1 MQSLYLV
8 FSMKTFV
15 TLFFFLASSLGGVLA
30 QNLDLIPQ
38 PVKVKEFTSNEI
50 YTLPEEAVLLLDKK
64 LAFHTDFITSQF
76 QKYTSKLPKVEM
88 ESFNEQ
94 STLILDIE
102 ENMSIP
108 KEGYTLK
115 INKKGVR
122 IKGKTI
128 EGVLNGYQTLL
139 QIFSSKS
146 TQKGTLPFVKIKDY
160 PAMEWRGMMLDVSR
174 QFFDKERVMQYI
186 DWLAAHKMNI
196 FHWHLTDDNGW
207 RIEIKGLPDLTLKG
221 AWRGPGEVLLPS
233 YGSGNKRYG
242 GFYTQQDI
250 KEVVAFAK
258 ARGVSIVPEI
268 EIPGHSKAVI
278 ASYPEIGC
286 VTSEQSKSVQG
297 EVNNVWCVGREENY
311 TLLETILDEVV
322 DLFPFEYIHVAGDEV
337 NTTTWK
343 HCSKCTTLMQQ
354 QGFTDAFQ
362 LQNYFFKRVETMIE
376 KKNKKVI
383 GWNEIIKGG
392 QLSSNTAISAWQGVK
407 YGIEAVKLGYKTV
420 MIPGQY
426 TYFDMAQS
434 DSERGHRWAGLID
447 AQKVYS
453 FNPIPS
459 KGLNSKEK
467 KLIIGVQGA
476 LWSEYLDRPERFME
490 YQSFPRI
497 SALAEIG
504 WSQNKHKNW
513 EYFYKRLTHSHFN
526 RLENMGI
533 AFRDFP
539 PKAFYENDQIT
550 VELPYSNATVRY
562 TNDGTDPTFI
572 SQIYEKPILTKSFEE
587 YKFKTF
593 FGKESQSPA
602 ISAKLPAIASWKS
615 FMAEKKMISKN
626 VTSVID
632 QNGIWKVYFTS
643 KNENVNNG
651 SCRRI
656 SLYENNVMIFNQT
669 SNNDLNKQPSYK
681 IEIPNYKSSYEYRLE
696 LEFENTEGSNAQAE
710 VFLEHSK
717 YIEPLVQASSSLSE
731 KSNFKLENLEDY
743 NPESYFRSNRP
754 CEKGDWILYSFTKP
768 IATSQIE
775 IITGIPHHPRFI
787 INEGHIEYTYDG
799 VSFEKGPDFEYGVA
813 SIFPKQPVLGVK
825 IVIKSTN
832 NEPTVAIQDL
842 KIKPKNE

>member
-1 MQSLYLV
+1 
-8 FSMKTFV
+8 MKTSV
-15 TLFFFLASSLGGVLA
+15 ILFFFLTSSLGGVLA

-38 PVKVKEFTSNEI
+38 PVKVKEFTSKEI
-50 YTLPEEAVLLLDKK
+50 YTLPEESVLLLDKK
-64 LAFHTDFITSQF
+64 LAFHTDFITTQF
-76 QKYTSKLPKVEM
+76 QKYTGKLPKVAM
-88 ESFNEQ
+88 ESFNDQ
-94 STLILDIE
+94 PTLIIDIE

-146 TQKGTLPFVKIKDY
+146 TQKGTLPFVKIKDF
-160 PAMEWRGMMLDVSR
+160 PALEWRGMMLDVSR
-174 QFFDKERVMQYI
+174 QFFDKEKVKQYI
-186 DWLAAHKMNI
+186 DWLAAHKINI

-207 RIEIKGLPDLTLKG
+207 RIEIKALPDLTLKG

-242 GFYTQQDI
+242 GFYTHQDI
-250 KEVVAFAK
+250 QEVVAFAK
-258 ARGVSIVPEI
+258 ARGVAIVPEI

-278 ASYPEIGC
+278 GSYPEIGC
-286 VTSEQSKSVQG
+286 VTSEQTKSVQG

-311 TLLETILDEVV
+311 TLLESILEEVV

-343 HCSKCTTLMQQ
+343 HCSKCTALMQQ

-362 LQNYFFKRVETMIE
+362 LQNYFFKRVEALIE

-383 GWNEIIKGG
+383 GWNEIVKGG

-407 YGIEAVKLGYKTV
+407 YGMEAVKLGYKTV

-447 AQKVYS
+447 TQKVYS

-497 SALAEIG
+497 AALAEIG
-504 WSQNKHKNW
+504 WSQDKRKNW
-513 EYFYKRLTHSHFN
+513 EGFYKRLTHSHFN

-539 PKAFYENDQIT
+539 PKAFYENGQIT
-550 VELPYSNATVRY
+550 VELPYSNAIVRY
-562 TNDGTDPTFI
+562 TDDGAEPTE
-572 SQIYEKPILTKSFEE
+572 SSLAYESPITTPSYENYRFR
-587 YKFKTF
+587 TF
-593 FGKESQSPA
+593 FGKASKSPIVTVKLPPIA
-602 ISAKLPAIASWKS
+602 FWKSAKQ
-615 FMAEKKMISKN
+615 EKKIISKKCSSFVN
-626 VTSVID
+626 QSGIWIL
-632 QNGIWKVYFTS
+632 NGIP
-643 KNENVNNG
+643 KNEGLNNG
-651 SCRRI
+651 TCKRI
-656 SLYENNVMIFNQT
+656 AFYENNLMIFEQIEKIDLKQQT
-669 SNNDLNKQPSYK
+669 SFK
-681 IEIPNYKSSYEYRLE
+681 IAIPNYDSSYEYRIE
-696 LEFENTEGSNAQAE
+696 IEFENEKGVDSE
-710 VFLEHSK
+710 VAFFLEHSP
-717 YIEPLVQASSSLSE
+717 YIEPVVKVSSSLEE
-731 KSNFKLENLEDY
+731 KSNFKLQNLEDY
-743 NPESYFRSNRP
+743 NTESYFRSNRP
-754 CEKGDWILYSFTKP
+754 CEKGDWILYSFSEP
-768 IATSQIE
+768 IAASNIE
-775 IITGIPHHPRFI
+775 IMSGIPHHPRFI
-787 INEGHIEYTYDG
+787 INEGHVEYTYDG
-799 VSFEKGPDFEYGVA
+799 ISFEKGPDFEYGLA

-825 IVIKSTN
+825 IVIAANN

-842 KIKPKNE
+842 KIKPKKE